1 MQTPEDPSNH
11 DIYESLIQLEN
22 RFDRLENQ
30 IDSFGDRLQQI
41 NDQLEKLDYKF
52 EVYQK
57 GAGGMVK
64 LAMTTVIATAATVSF
79 FNLSSTIAAIVI
91 ELSAAKG

>member
-1 MQTPEDPSNH
+1 MQISEDPSNH
-11 DIYESLIQLEN
+11 DIHKALIQLEN

-30 IDSFGDRLQQI
+30 IDSFGDRLKQL
-41 NDQLEKLDYKF
+41 NDQLENLDYKF

-79 FNLSSTIAAIVI
+79 FNLSSTIAAIII
-91 ELSAAKG
+91 ELAAAKG